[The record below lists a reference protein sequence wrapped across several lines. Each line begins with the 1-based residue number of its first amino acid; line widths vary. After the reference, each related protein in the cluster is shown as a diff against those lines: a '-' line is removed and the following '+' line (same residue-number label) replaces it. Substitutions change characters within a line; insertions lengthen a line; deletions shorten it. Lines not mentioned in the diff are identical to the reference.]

1 MCIGTNSYLWPQCK
15 NHLGTAGI
23 CLNGYWNCQWHQDDQ
38 DIKIPEPFFDSWYS
52 GSASGA
58 TVYSWSLWYPPL
70 LISRIFLPWNYSN
83 RSVLLLP
90 WRNGYESG
98 RKPSQNHCYYYKL
111 TNSENSIVVSSEWV
125 QTGSEHRAVRCAGWP
140 SHSCLAWPGH
150 MTYPDQS
157 EAGPTKRPIRS
168 Q

>member
-1 MCIGTNSYLWPQCK
+1 MVIETVN
-15 NHLGTAGI
+15 
-23 CLNGYWNCQWHQDDQ
+23 
-38 DIKIPEPFFDSWYS
+38 DIKMIKISRSLSHSLIPGILAQCRAQQSI
-52 GSASGA
+52 
-58 TVYSWSLWYPPL
+58 VWSLWYPPL

-111 TNSENSIVVSSEWV
+111 TNSEISIVVSSEWV
-125 QTGSEHRAVRCAGWP
+125 QTGSEHQAVRCAGWP